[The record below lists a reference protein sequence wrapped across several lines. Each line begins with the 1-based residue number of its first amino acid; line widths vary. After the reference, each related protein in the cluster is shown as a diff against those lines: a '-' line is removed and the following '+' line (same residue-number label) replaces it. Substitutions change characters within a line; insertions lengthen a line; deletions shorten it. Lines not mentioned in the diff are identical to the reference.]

1 MSSTASRRMRRK
13 MDKDIKKNIKGDE
26 RDLQIPTEEEI
37 QIYINNKIEELKS
50 NLNVQLQEG
59 ETTIGI

>member
-13 MDKDIKKNIKGDE
+13 MDRDIKKNIKGDE

-50 NLNVQLQEG
+50 ISNVQLQE
-59 ETTIGI
+59 TTKD